1 MFGRFGWAEILVIVV
16 LVAILFGYKKIPEM
30 MKNVADG
37 LKVFKKEL
45 KTEEKSVA
53 PLKKPAIKKA
63 PAKKKSVAKK
73 TPVKKTVKK

>member
-45 KTEEKSVA
+45 KTEEKPVA
-53 PLKKPAIKKA
+53 VAKKPVAKKA
-63 PAKKKSVAKK
+63 PAKKKVAAKK
-73 TPVKKTVKK
+73 APVKRR